1 MSLRRLP
8 LLGALAL
15 AGFLAFGCAGY
26 RVGGVGGKNIQGV
39 NTVYIPVIKN
49 KTLEPTVEVPT
60 TTAIVRA
67 FDKDGTLATSQSN
80 DGDSQLDVVI
90 VDVRRS
96 ILTPE
101 QLDGQAGN
109 QFELTLVARVTFINR
124 KLGKK
129 ILDNVLVQGS
139 NSYFINRDQVE
150 GERQALPMAE
160 EALAKN
166 IVGLVTE
173 GW

>member
-1 MSLRRLP
+1 MSFRRLS
-8 LLGALAL
+8 LLGVLAL

-26 RVGGVGGKNIQGV
+26 RVGGVGGKSIQGV
-39 NTVYIPVIKN
+39 NSVYVPVLKN
-49 KTLEPTVEVPT
+49 KTLEPTLEVPT
-60 TTAIVRA
+60 TTAIIRA

-80 DGDSQLDVVI
+80 GADSQLDVTI
-90 VDVRRS
+90 IDVRRS

-129 ILDNVLVQGS
+129 ILDDVVVQGT
-139 NSYFINRDQVE
+139 NSYFVNRDQVE

-160 EALAKN
+160 ESLAKN
-166 IVGLVTE
+166 IVALVTE